1 MKNNLNVAEQLKL
14 KYHKTNE
21 VTNFKDMLYN
31 SAENFKSRTAFK
43 LKDENGKIVSIT
55 YEEFKNDVVYLGTD
69 LIKRGFLNK
78 KIAVIGK
85 NSYKWCVSYLAAS
98 IVGIVVPIDKE
109 LHSDDVIN
117 FMNVSETACI
127 LGDSKNL
134 SSVIDDIDKLDYKE
148 TVFISFDRIDISKKN
163 DSNIFNKADLKISDN
178 ILYFDNI
185 KIIGKDSYING
196 FYDFDNIKIDPDEL
210 RILLFTSGTTGNAK
224 GVCLSQRNICSNIL
238 STYGIVKVKRSDLF
252 FSVLPLHHTYE
263 CTLGFLLPI
272 YSGASIAHCE
282 GLRYI
287 AKNMAEFHPS
297 VILCVPLLLEKLHKN
312 IVRNMNKSLPEK
324 YRKENQ
330 DENPFDNLPLI
341 MKKIVKT
348 KVKNTLGGRLRV
360 FIVGAASANPSILSD
375 FRKLKLNTL
384 QGYGLTECSPLVAG
398 NTDFFQ
404 KDDSAG
410 LPIPNVE
417 YKIDSPNKDGIGE
430 IIVKGPNVMLGYYNN
445 PEATANSI
453 KDGWFYTGDL
463 GKIDENGYLY
473 ITGRCKS
480 VIVTKNGKN
489 IYPEEVEYY
498 LNDNPLISEA
508 LVQGIQDDDNDETYV
523 KAQIYPNLE
532 AISEYLKSSVPT
544 KQEIKKII
552 SDVVSNVNSK
562 LPNYKHIKGF
572 IIRDKEFEKTT
583 TQKVKRY
590 GENMKYEKKGE
601 D

>member
-1 MKNNLNVAEQLKL
+1 MKKELNIAEQLKL
-14 KYHKTNE
+14 KYHKTEE
-21 VTNFKDMLYN
+21 VTNFKDLIER
-31 SAENFKSRTAFK
+31 SAKNYATRTAFK
-43 LKDENGKIVSIT
+43 LKDKNGKIFSIT
-55 YEEFKNDVVYLGTD
+55 YEEFKKDIVYLGTN
-69 LIKRGFLNK
+69 LIKNGLLNK
-78 KIAVIGK
+78 KIAVIGQ

-117 FMNVSETACI
+117 FMNVAEASCI
-127 LGDSKNL
+127 LGDNKNL
-134 SSVIDDIDKLDYKE
+134 DQVKDNFEKLNNPNTMFIYFNDTNSSSFTFDDFKD
-148 TVFISFDRIDISKKN
+148 TGKKIYE
-163 DSNIFNKADLKISDN
+163 DGFN
-178 ILYFDNI
+178 
-185 KIIGKDSYING
+185 
-196 FYDFDNIKIDPDEL
+196 DFDNIKINPDEM

-287 AKNMAEFHPS
+287 SQNMAEFHPS
-297 VILCVPLLLEKLHKN
+297 VILCVPLLLEKMHKT
-312 IVRNMNKSLPEK
+312 IVKSMNKSLPEK
-324 YRKENQ
+324 YRKTDNQ
-330 DENPFDNLPLI
+330 NPYNDLPAIL
-341 MKKIVKT
+341 KKIVRT

-360 FIVGAASANPSILSD
+360 FIVGAASVNPNIVAD
-375 FRKLKLNTL
+375 FRNLKLNTL

-404 KDDSAG
+404 RDDSAG

-417 YKIDSPNKDGIGE
+417 YKIDSPNSEGIGE
-430 IIVKGPNVMLGYYNN
+430 ILVKGPNVMLGYYKND
-445 PEATANSI
+445 EETKKAI
-453 KDGWFYTGDL
+453 QDGWFHTGDL
-463 GKIDENGYLY
+463 GKVDENGYLY

-498 LNDNPLISEA
+498 LNDNPLVSES
-508 LVQGIQDDDNDETYV
+508 LVLGIHKEDDDETYIN
-523 KAQIYPNLE
+523 AQIYPNIE
-532 AISEYLKSSVPT
+532 AIAEYLKSSVPT
-544 KQEIKKII
+544 KSEIKKVI
-552 SDVVSNVNSK
+552 SDVVSSVNKK
-562 LPNYKHIKGF
+562 LPNYKHIKGV

-590 GENMKYEKKGE
+590 GNNINIK
-601 D
+601 

>member
-1 MKNNLNVAEQLKL
+1 MSQKLTISEQLKN
-14 KYHKTNE
+14 KYHKTEE
-21 VTNFKDMLYN
+21 VTNFKEMLYR
-31 SAENFKSRTAFK
+31 SADIYCSRTAFK
-43 LKDENGKIVSIT
+43 KKNSDGKIISIT
-55 YEEFKNDVVYLGTD
+55 YEEFKNDVIYLGTS
-69 LIKRGFLNK
+69 LIKNGFLNK

-85 NSYKWCVSYLAAS
+85 NSYNWCVSYLAAS

-109 LHSDDVIN
+109 LHTDDVIN
-117 FMNVSETACI
+117 FMNVSEAVCI
-127 LGDSKNL
+127 LGDNKNL
-134 SSVIDDIDKLDYKE
+134 SQILKNIDALKNKE
-148 TVFISFDRIDISKKN
+148 TKFIN
-163 DSNIFNKADLKISDN
+163 
-178 ILYFDNI
+178 FDNKNNQI
-185 KIIGKDSYING
+185 LFSSFKEEGKNLYSNG
-196 FYDFDNIKIDPDEL
+196 FTDFDKIEIDPDEL

-238 STYGIVKVKRSDLF
+238 SIYGIVKVRKSDLF
-252 FSVLPLHHTYE
+252 FSILPLHHTYE
-263 CTLGFLLPI
+263 CTIGFLLPI

-287 AKNMAEFHPS
+287 AKNMQEFHPS

-312 IVRNMNKSLPEK
+312 IVKNMNNSLPEK
-324 YRKENQ
+324 YKENKN
-330 DENPFDNLPLI
+330 ENPFSKLPFF
-341 MKKIVKT
+341 MKMIVKT

-360 FIVGAASANPSILSD
+360 FIVGAAAANPNILSD
-375 FRKLKLNTL
+375 FRNLGLNSL

-417 YKIDSPNKDGIGE
+417 YKIDNPNSEGVGE
-430 IIVKGPNVMLGYYNN
+430 IIVKGPNVMIGYYNN
-445 PEATANSI
+445 EEETKKAIRN
-453 KDGWFYTGDL
+453 GWFYTGDL

-498 LNDNPLISEA
+498 LNDNPLISES
-508 LVQGIQDDDNDETYV
+508 LVLGIKKDNDDETYIN
-523 KAQIYPNLE
+523 AQIYPNME
-532 AISEYLKSSVPT
+532 AIKESLKGSIPT
-544 KQEIKKII
+544 KEELWKII
-552 SDVVSNVNSK
+552 SDVVNSVNKK
-562 LPNYKHIKGF
+562 LPNYKHIKNF
-572 IIRDKEFEKTT
+572 VIRDQEFEKTT

-590 GENMKYEKKGE
+590 GNNMKIKN

>member
-1 MKNNLNVAEQLKL
+1 MKNKLSAAEQLKK
-14 KYHKTNE
+14 KYHKTEE
-21 VTNFKDMLYN
+21 VTNFKDMLYR
-31 SAENFKSRTAFK
+31 SGDIYRARTAFK
-43 LKDENGKIVSIT
+43 IKDKDGNIQSIT
-55 YEEFKNDVVYLGTD
+55 YEQFKNDVLYLGTS
-69 LIKRGFLNK
+69 LIKKGFLNK
-78 KIAVIGK
+78 RIAIIGK

-109 LHSDDVIN
+109 LHTDDVIN
-117 FMNVSETACI
+117 FMNVSQAVCI
-127 LGDSKNL
+127 LGDNKNL
-134 SSVIDDIDKLDYKE
+134 ENVL
-148 TVFISFDRIDISKKN
+148 
-163 DSNIFNKADLKISDN
+163 DN
-178 ILYFDNI
+178 ITKIENPDTIFITFDKKFDTLLEDGKKAYLDGFTDFDSI
-185 KIIGKDSYING
+185 KIN
-196 FYDFDNIKIDPDEL
+196 PDEL

-224 GVCLSQRNICSNIL
+224 GVCLSQRNICSNLL

-287 AKNMAEFHPS
+287 AKNMQEFHPS
-297 VILCVPLLLEKLHKN
+297 VILCVPLLLENLHKN
-312 IVRNMNKSLPEK
+312 IVKNMNNSLPSK
-324 YRKENQ
+324 YKKESNQ
-330 DENPFDNLPLI
+330 NPYSSLPFF

-360 FIVGAASANPSILSD
+360 FIVGAAAANPNIVAD
-375 FRKLKLNTL
+375 FRDLKLNTL

-417 YKIDSPNKDGIGE
+417 YKIDNPNDEGIGE
-430 IIVKGPNVMLGYYNN
+430 IIVKGPNVMLGYY
-445 PEATANSI
+445 EDEEKTKQTI
-453 KDGWFYTGDL
+453 IDGWFHTGDL

-508 LVQGIQDDDNDETYV
+508 LVLGIQKENDDETYIN
-523 KAQIYPNLE
+523 AQIYPNIQ
-532 AISEYLKSSVPT
+532 AITEYLKGSVPT
-544 KQEIKKII
+544 KEEIWKII
-552 SDVVSNVNSK
+552 SDVVASVNKK

-572 IIRDKEFEKTT
+572 DIRDNEFEKTT
-583 TQKVKRY
+583 TQKIKRY
-590 GENMKYEKKGE
+590 GNNMKIDKNENK
-601 D
+601 

>member
-1 MKNNLNVAEQLKL
+1 MAQKLTISEQLKN
-14 KYHKTNE
+14 KYHKTEE
-21 VTNFKDMLYN
+21 VTNFKEMLYR
-31 SAENFKSRTAFK
+31 SADIYRSRTAFK
-43 LKDENGKIVSIT
+43 KKNSDGKVISIT
-55 YEEFKNDVVYLGTD
+55 YEEFKNDVIYLGTS
-69 LIKRGFLNK
+69 LIKNGFLNK

-85 NSYKWCVSYLAAS
+85 NSYNWCVSYLAAS

-109 LHSDDVIN
+109 LHTDDVIN
-117 FMNVSETACI
+117 FMNVSESVCI
-127 LGDSKNL
+127 LGDNKNL
-134 SSVIDDIDKLDYKE
+134 SQISKNIDTLKNKE
-148 TVFISFDRIDISKKN
+148 TKFIN
-163 DSNIFNKADLKISDN
+163 
-178 ILYFDNI
+178 FDNKNNQI
-185 KIIGKDSYING
+185 LFSSFKEEGKNLYLNG
-196 FYDFDNIKIDPDEL
+196 FTDFDKIEVDPDEL

-238 STYGIVKVKRSDLF
+238 SIYGIVKVRKSDLF
-252 FSVLPLHHTYE
+252 FSILPLHHTYE
-263 CTLGFLLPI
+263 CTIGFLLPI

-287 AKNMAEFHPS
+287 AKNMQEFHPS

-312 IVRNMNKSLPEK
+312 IVKNMNNSLPEK
-324 YRKENQ
+324 YKENKN
-330 DENPFDNLPLI
+330 ENPFSKLPFFI
-341 MKKIVKT
+341 KMIVKT

-360 FIVGAASANPSILSD
+360 FIVGAAAANPNILSD
-375 FRKLKLNTL
+375 FRNLGLNSL

-417 YKIDSPNKDGIGE
+417 YKIDNPNSEGVGE
-430 IIVKGPNVMLGYYNN
+430 IIVKGPNVMIGYYNN
-445 PEATANSI
+445 EAETKKAIRN
-453 KDGWFYTGDL
+453 GWFYTGDL

-498 LNDNPLISEA
+498 LNDNPLIAES
-508 LVQGIQDDDNDETYV
+508 LVLGIKKDNDDETYIN
-523 KAQIYPNLE
+523 AQIYPNME
-532 AISEYLKSSVPT
+532 AIKESLKGSIPT
-544 KQEIKKII
+544 KEELWKII
-552 SDVVSNVNSK
+552 SDVVNSVNKK
-562 LPNYKHIKGF
+562 LPNYKHIKNF
-572 IIRDKEFEKTT
+572 VIRDQEFEKTT

-590 GENMKYEKKGE
+590 GNNMKIKN

>member
-1 MKNNLNVAEQLKL
+1 MKKELNIAEQLKL
-14 KYHKTNE
+14 KYHKTEE
-21 VTNFKDMLYN
+21 VTNFKDLIER
-31 SAENFKSRTAFK
+31 SAKNYATRTAFK
-43 LKDENGKIVSIT
+43 LKDKNGKIFSIT
-55 YEEFKNDVVYLGTD
+55 YEEFKKDIVYLGTN
-69 LIKRGFLNK
+69 LIKNGLLNK
-78 KIAVIGK
+78 KIAVIGQ

-117 FMNVSETACI
+117 FMNVAEASCI
-127 LGDSKNL
+127 LGDNKNL
-134 SSVIDDIDKLDYKE
+134 DQVKDNFEKLNNPNTMFIYFNDTNSSSFTFDDFKD
-148 TVFISFDRIDISKKN
+148 TGKKIYE
-163 DSNIFNKADLKISDN
+163 DGFN
-178 ILYFDNI
+178 
-185 KIIGKDSYING
+185 
-196 FYDFDNIKIDPDEL
+196 DFDNIKINPDEM

-287 AKNMAEFHPS
+287 SQNMAEFHPS
-297 VILCVPLLLEKLHKN
+297 VILCVPLLLEKMHKT
-312 IVRNMNKSLPEK
+312 IVKSMNKSLPEK
-324 YRKENQ
+324 YRKKDNQ
-330 DENPFDNLPLI
+330 NPYNDLPAIL
-341 MKKIVKT
+341 KKIVRT

-360 FIVGAASANPSILSD
+360 FIVGAASVNPNIVAD
-375 FRKLKLNTL
+375 FRNLKLNTL

-404 KDDSAG
+404 RDDSAG

-417 YKIDSPNKDGIGE
+417 YKIDSPNSEGIGE
-430 IIVKGPNVMLGYYNN
+430 ILVKGPNVMLGYYKN
-445 PEATANSI
+445 EEETKKAMQ
-453 KDGWFYTGDL
+453 DGWFHTGDL
-463 GKIDENGYLY
+463 GRVDENGYLY

-498 LNDNPLISEA
+498 LNDNPLVSES
-508 LVQGIQDDDNDETYV
+508 LVLGIHKDDDDETYIN
-523 KAQIYPNLE
+523 AQIYPNIE
-532 AISEYLKSSVPT
+532 AIAEYLKSSVPT
-544 KQEIKKII
+544 KSEIKKVI
-552 SDVVSNVNSK
+552 SDVVSSVNK
-562 LPNYKHIKGF
+562 RLPNYKHIKGF

-590 GENMKYEKKGE
+590 GNNVNIK
-601 D
+601 

>member
-1 MKNNLNVAEQLKL
+1 MKNKLSAAEQLKK
-14 KYHKTNE
+14 KYHKTE
-21 VTNFKDMLYN
+21 DVTNFKDMLYR
-31 SAENFKSRTAFK
+31 SGDIYRARTAFK
-43 LKDENGKIVSIT
+43 IKDKDGNIQSIT
-55 YEEFKNDVVYLGTD
+55 YEQFKNDVVYLGTS
-69 LIKRGFLNK
+69 LIKKGFLNK
-78 KIAVIGK
+78 RIAIVGK

-109 LHSDDVIN
+109 LHTDDVIN
-117 FMNVSETACI
+117 FMNVSQAVCI
-127 LGDSKNL
+127 LGDNKNL
-134 SSVIDDIDKLDYKE
+134 ENVL
-148 TVFISFDRIDISKKN
+148 
-163 DSNIFNKADLKISDN
+163 DN
-178 ILYFDNI
+178 IAKIENPDTIFITFDKKFDTLLEDGKKAYLDGFTDFDSI
-185 KIIGKDSYING
+185 KIN
-196 FYDFDNIKIDPDEL
+196 PDEL

-224 GVCLSQRNICSNIL
+224 GVCLSQRNICSNLL

-287 AKNMAEFHPS
+287 AKNMQEFHPS
-297 VILCVPLLLEKLHKN
+297 VILCVPLLLENLHKN
-312 IVRNMNKSLPEK
+312 IVKNMNNSLPSK
-324 YRKENQ
+324 YKKESNQ
-330 DENPFDNLPLI
+330 NPYSSLPFF

-360 FIVGAASANPSILSD
+360 FIVGAAAANPNIIAD
-375 FRKLKLNTL
+375 FRDLKLNTL

-417 YKIDSPNKDGIGE
+417 YKIDNPNDEGIGE
-430 IIVKGPNVMLGYYNN
+430 IIVKGPNVMLGYY
-445 PEATANSI
+445 EDEEKTKQTI
-453 KDGWFYTGDL
+453 IDGWFHTGDL
-463 GKIDENGYLY
+463 GKIDENGYLH

-508 LVQGIQDDDNDETYV
+508 LVLGIQKENDDETYIN
-523 KAQIYPNLE
+523 AQIYPNIQ
-532 AISEYLKSSVPT
+532 AITEYLKGSVPT
-544 KQEIKKII
+544 KEEIWKII
-552 SDVVSNVNSK
+552 SDAVANVNKK
-562 LPNYKHIKGF
+562 LPNYKHIKNFG
-572 IIRDKEFEKTT
+572 IRDEEFEKTT
-583 TQKVKRY
+583 TQKIKRY
-590 GENMKYEKKGE
+590 GNNMKINK
-601 D
+601 DD